1 MLLRIHAW
9 DFPLIS
15 LCMNKMKLM
24 KPEVGGP
31 YRKIPTFEQM
41 IDVPQKKIPD
51 IDRSGLVAI
60 DSYEL
65 GYLRDSLGE
74 LSQHQLENEAH
85 EEVRRHAR
93 QLAEQTGV
101 PARELVEGTRIIRRQ
116 QQMTQFFNLQ
126 TPRGSQS
133 NQSLSLPSDRL
144 TGSHSITN
152 PVGSPLDQLVA
163 DREAAQAQRI
173 LDVQFHEA
181 EQRASIERS
190 TEIAR
195 SRLDEFA
202 EHGAIGHTRSALW
215 HAAALATHGTAASLQ
230 TLGNVAGAVDTG
242 MNALTQIPH
251 PISASLTIMNQ
262 LASVAVSG
270 TGTALSGGGQV
281 LSAAG
286 SATGQATRATMR
298 ATGAVYGAM
307 REQAS
312 SSSGRWERRAAGI
325 YDRVV
330 DPLVRATVDTAL

>member
-1 MLLRIHAW
+1 
-9 DFPLIS
+9 
-15 LCMNKMKLM
+15 
-24 KPEVGGP
+24 
-31 YRKIPTFEQM
+31 
-41 IDVPQKKIPD
+41 
-51 IDRSGLVAI
+51 
-60 DSYEL
+60 
-65 GYLRDSLGE
+65 
-74 LSQHQLENEAH
+74 
-85 EEVRRHAR
+85 
-93 QLAEQTGV
+93 
-101 PARELVEGTRIIRRQ
+101 
-116 QQMTQFFNLQ
+116 MTQFFNLQ

-190 TEIAR
+190 EEIAR

-251 PISASLTIMNQ
+251 PVSASVTIMNQ

-270 TGTALSGGGQV
+270 TGTALSQGGQV

-286 SATGQATRATMR
+286 SVTGQATRATMRATRAMREQASSAGSVTGQATRATMR

>member
-1 MLLRIHAW
+1 
-9 DFPLIS
+9 
-15 LCMNKMKLM
+15 MKLV

-41 IDVPQKKIPD
+41 IDVPKKKIPD

-74 LSQHQLENEAH
+74 MSQHQLENEAH
-85 EEVRRHAR
+85 EAVRRHAR
-93 QLAEQTGV
+93 QLAEQTGA
-101 PARELVEGTRIIRRQ
+101 PARELVESTRVVRRQ

-133 NQSLSLPSDRL
+133 NLSLNLPSDRL
-144 TGSHSITN
+144 TGSHSIRN
-152 PVGSPLDQLVA
+152 PVGSPLNQLVA

-181 EQRASIERS
+181 EQRSSIERS

-202 EHGAIGHTRSALW
+202 EHGAFGHTRSALW
-215 HAAALATHGTAASLQ
+215 HAAALGTHATAASLQ
-230 TLGNVAGAVDTG
+230 TLGNVAGAVEGVGDAITG
-242 MNALTQIPH
+242 LPGNGLA
-251 PISASLTIMNQ
+251 ASITIMNQ

-270 TGTALSGGGQV
+270 TGTALSGGGQI

-286 SATGQATRATMR
+286 SATGQAF
-298 ATGAVYGAM
+298 GAM
-307 REQAS
+307 RSAAS
-312 SSSGRWERRAAGI
+312 SSARWERRADGI

-330 DPLVRATVDTAL
+330 DPVIRTAVETAL

>member
-1 MLLRIHAW
+1 
-9 DFPLIS
+9 
-15 LCMNKMKLM
+15 MKLM
-24 KPEVGGP
+24 RPEVGGP

-144 TGSHSITN
+144 TASHSITN

-173 LDVQFHEA
+173 LDRQFQEA
-181 EQRASIERS
+181 EQRSSIERS
-190 TEIAR
+190 TDMAR
-195 SRLDEFA
+195 SRLDRFA
-202 EHGAIGHTRSALW
+202 EHGAIGHTSSALW
-215 HAAALATHGTAASLQ
+215 HAGALAAHGTAGTIQ
-230 TLGNVAGAVDTG
+230 TLGNVAGVTASVVDTS
-242 MNALTQIPH
+242 MNVLTGLPH
-251 PISASLTIMNQ
+251 PITQSVAIMNR
-262 LASVAVSG
+262 LAGAAMSG
-270 TGTALSGGGQV
+270 MSGGNQV
-281 LSAAG
+281 LSAAGSAAG
-286 SATGQATRATMR
+286 SATGQALGKMQSA
-298 ATGAVYGAM
+298 
-307 REQAS
+307 AS
-312 SSSGRWERRAAGI
+312 SSARWERRADGI
-325 YDRVV
+325 YDRVI
-330 DPLVRATVDTAL
+330 DPIIRTAVETAL